1 MLYTYVLESICGIC
15 TIFMW
20 IWMLVFWIFV
30 IFREMNLR
38 QLATLELKE
47 NSGLTSMQKTG
58 MNVIKHIFCYGKY
71 FLKPRF
77 S

>member
-1 MLYTYVLESICGIC
+1 
-15 TIFMW
+15 
-20 IWMLVFWIFV
+20 
-30 IFREMNLR
+30 MNLR

-58 MNVIKHIFCYGKY
+58 MNVIKHIFCNGKY

>member
-1 MLYTYVLESICGIC
+1 
-15 TIFMW
+15 
-20 IWMLVFWIFV
+20 
-30 IFREMNLR
+30 MNLR

-71 FLKPRF
+71 FLSQDFHKAKHLCRIILILVSHILYGVF
-77 S
+77 SFID